1 MIRHTSI
8 LAPLV
13 GMVVWAAAPEVRA
26 QGYAQVPPC
35 TCGGQGPHYH
45 MGPGGMHS
53 HSGAGDARAGAGG
66 LNALRGYGGGGMDAG
81 SDGPITGLPRGRRYY
96 GGRFFGS
103 FNNRYY
109 GPQYGNF

>member
-1 MIRHTSI
+1 MVRRTSI

-13 GMVVWAAAPEVRA
+13 GLVLWAAALEARA
-26 QGYAQVPPC
+26 QGHSQIPPC

-45 MGPGGMHS
+45 MGPGGLHS
-53 HSGAGDARAGAGG
+53 HSGAGAAWGGAGG
-66 LNALRGYGGGGMDAG
+66 FNAGRGYGGADVD
-81 SDGPITGLPRGRRYY
+81 SGPITGLPRGRRYY